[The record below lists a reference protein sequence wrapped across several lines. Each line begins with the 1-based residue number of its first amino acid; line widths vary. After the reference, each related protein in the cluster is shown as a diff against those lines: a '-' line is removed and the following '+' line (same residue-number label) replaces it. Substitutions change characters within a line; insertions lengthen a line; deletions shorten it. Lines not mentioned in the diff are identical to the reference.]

1 MTTSK
6 NGSSA
11 ANAEYLELVMS
22 FLLDTIGDELGAYL
36 VRPIISIDDRV
47 ARGIGREGSQGT
59 AAIWGKVTAEIA
71 HNVHL
76 LGMDSPYRT
85 PLTPPVRMALPL
97 CHAMAFQRQWRDA
110 PAPPRAPI
118 ST

>member
-22 FLLDTIGDELGAYL
+22 FLLDTIGDELGAHL

-47 ARGIGREGSQGT
+47 ARGIGREGSQGPQHT
-59 AAIWGKVTAEIA
+59 LKEVRASGVAETTRRACRRGGPLPCQEAAA
-71 HNVHL
+71 
-76 LGMDSPYRT
+76 RRR
-85 PLTPPVRMALPL
+85 PLA
-97 CHAMAFQRQWRDA
+97 RD
-110 PAPPRAPI
+110 RAPGRQAR
-118 ST
+118 SSC

>member
-47 ARGIGREGSQGT
+47 ARGIGREGSQG
-59 AAIWGKVTAEIA
+59 
-71 HNVHL
+71 
-76 LGMDSPYRT
+76 P
-85 PLTPPVRMALPL
+85 
-97 CHAMAFQRQWRDA
+97 QRSGAKLRLRS
-110 PAPPRAPI
+110 RA
-118 ST
+118 

>member
-22 FLLDTIGDELGAYL
+22 FLLDTIGDELGDHL

-47 ARGIGREGSQGT
+47 ARGIGREGSQGPQHT
-59 AAIWGKVTAEIA
+59 LKEVRASGVAETTRRA
-71 HNVHL
+71 CRR
-76 LGMDSPYRT
+76 GG
-85 PLTPPVRMALPL
+85 PLPCRE
-97 CHAMAFQRQWRDA
+97 
-110 PAPPRAPI
+110 PPRDGRFHEI
-118 ST
+118 GRQEGKRDRHVDS